1 MFRFTPVLRPDP
13 RGVFL
18 ETFKESVFSDAVGRP
33 FGLKQANIS
42 VSRTGTVRG
51 IHFASVP
58 PGQAKYVQCVAGSV
72 IDIIVDIRLGSP
84 TFGSWDAVELNDRSR
99 EAVFIPEGLG
109 HGFCALTDSATL
121 SYFCSEPYAPEREFG
136 IHPLDPDLALPW
148 PANVDV
154 VLSEKDADAP
164 TLAVAAESGLLPDY
178 AECLR
183 WYEHIA
189 RT

>member
-1 MFRFTPVLRPDP
+1 VFRFTPVLRPDP